1 MWILLMIV
9 FNQPFQVDSINI
21 LGEYHQKKECQ
32 EEVKRALAI
41 GVPIKSSFGCVKI
54 EKMGKHSNVSH
65 ETKEIL

>member
-21 LGEYHQKKECQ
+21 LGKYHQKKECQ
-32 EEVKRALAI
+32 EEVKRALTI

-54 EKMGKHSNVSH
+54 EKMRKQYNVSH
-65 ETKEIL
+65 ETKEVT

>member
-32 EEVKRALAI
+32 EAVKRALTI
-41 GVPIKSSFGCVKI
+41 GVPIKSSFGCILVKHLNNL
-54 EKMGKHSNVSH
+54 KNVSH
-65 ETKEIL
+65 ETKGGK